1 MSTVPSDAIPAEGG
15 TRPSPVLLWFR
26 ITLGLAGLAALGLIV
41 RHVGTERVIDTLR
54 AALPWLPIL
63 LALDLFRIAC
73 ATASSYFAFGAL
85 ARRIPRVTLFRAH
98 VLGFSLGSLA
108 PAPTVADETIKAAL
122 LAPLVGP
129 RAVTS
134 VAFINQAAT
143 WISVGLFSVLSGLAI
158 FALRGASL
166 WFWACVI
173 HAPVLVASGLAL
185 QAVTR
190 GGAPGRWLLK
200 TFPGLASRAAAF
212 PEDATE
218 AGLWV
223 ARPTCALLLGR
234 CFQTLQYGVAAL
246 AVGIHAS
253 FLGAMAAQ
261 GVNLVASAVGVLV
274 PAGVGVNEGAFTLA
288 ADMLNTTAVRA
299 TSLALLIRCNQL
311 VWALVG
317 SGLAFLGS
325 RRRT

>member
-1 MSTVPSDAIPAEGG
+1 MSTVPNDAIPAEAGA
-15 TRPSPVLLWFR
+15 RPSPVLLWFR
-26 ITLGLAGLAALGLIV
+26 IALGIAGLAVLGLIV
-41 RHVGTERVIDTLR
+41 RHVGTASVIDTLR
-54 AALPWLPIL
+54 AAFPWLPIL

-85 ARRIPRVTLFRAH
+85 ARGIPRLTLFRAH
-98 VLGFSLGSLA
+98 VLGYSLGSVA
-108 PAPTVADETIKAAL
+108 PAPSVADETIKAAFL
-122 LAPLVGP
+122 VPFVGP
-129 RAVTS
+129 RAVTA

-143 WISVGLFSVLSGLAI
+143 WISVGLFSVLCGLAI

-190 GGAPGRWLLK
+190 SGAPGRWLIK
-200 TFPGLASRAAAF
+200 TFPRLALRSAAF
-212 PEDATE
+212 PEGAKQ

-223 ARPTCALLLGR
+223 AKPTGALLLGR
-234 CFQTLQYGVAAL
+234 SFQALQYGVAAL

-261 GVNLVASAVGVLV
+261 GVSLVASAVGVLV

-288 ADMLNTTAVRA
+288 ADILNTTAVRA
-299 TSLALLIRCNQL
+299 TSLALLIRCRQL
-311 VWALVG
+311 IWALIG
-317 SGLAFLGS
+317 SGLAFLWP
-325 RRRT
+325 RRRP